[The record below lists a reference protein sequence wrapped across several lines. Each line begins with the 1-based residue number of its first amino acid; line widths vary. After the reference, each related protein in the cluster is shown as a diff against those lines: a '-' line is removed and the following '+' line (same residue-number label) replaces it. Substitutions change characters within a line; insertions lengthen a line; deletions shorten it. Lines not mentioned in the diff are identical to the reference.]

1 MADWIAQNYVI
12 VIITIGTMLLGLVT
26 GILGMFNILRKQALT
41 GDALSHAALPG
52 IVLAFMVT
60 QTKNLGI
67 LLIGAAMAAII
78 AMGLLE
84 LIKKYSKI
92 KYDASLALILSSF
105 FGLGQ
110 ILLLIVQGW
119 GDSSAAGLNSFIF
132 GQAAT
137 MLISDVYLIG
147 IISIIVLLIILVLW
161 KEFKLFVFNSEFYQS
176 LGFSRRLTTAIINI
190 LTVIV
195 VTISI
200 RTIGVILMSALLIAP
215 GVASRQWSNRLHI
228 NALLAGLFG
237 MVSGAI
243 GANISA
249 SVTNLSTGPVIV
261 VVLSSFVLISLLFA
275 PKRGIVNKSI
285 ADFIYKKQIN
295 KYHDLIHMY
304 QDNEP
309 IKDTLKVRQF
319 IEEGLINY
327 TRENKYTISEKGN
340 KKVESLLGGRK

>member
-41 GDALSHAALPG
+41 GDALSHAALPV
-52 IVLAFMVT
+52 IVLPFMVT

-78 AMGLLE
+78 AMVLLE

-147 IISIIVLLIILVLW
+147 VISIIVLLLILVLW
-161 KEFKLFVFNSEFYQS
+161 KEFKLFV
-176 LGFSRRLTTAIINI
+176 
-190 LTVIV
+190 
-195 VTISI
+195 
-200 RTIGVILMSALLIAP
+200 
-215 GVASRQWSNRLHI
+215 
-228 NALLAGLFG
+228 
-237 MVSGAI
+237 
-243 GANISA
+243 
-249 SVTNLSTGPVIV
+249 
-261 VVLSSFVLISLLFA
+261 
-275 PKRGIVNKSI
+275 
-285 ADFIYKKQIN
+285 
-295 KYHDLIHMY
+295 
-304 QDNEP
+304 
-309 IKDTLKVRQF
+309 
-319 IEEGLINY
+319 
-327 TRENKYTISEKGN
+327 
-340 KKVESLLGGRK
+340 